1 MNGKADGSQAP
12 PERKQALSARGRKA
26 REKLKQAAQ
35 VVLEQV
41 GYHRMRVTDV
51 TGEAGVAAGLFY
63 HYFPDLRSLTLEVLE
78 DFVARSLDIEAIE
91 RGVPRGDWYERMLAH
106 NRLVAAGYAE
116 RPGLTRCLLQL
127 ADEDPGFSQLLRRN
141 FIEQLSW
148 LVKLMPR
155 LFPAAELSGHQALM
169 VVYTLA
175 GMGEA
180 VLRDYYVN
188 REPALVAEPLQVEEM
203 AELLTVMFYRGLF
216 LQNPPPEKLSYT
228 RNLQY
233 MVRSGRQHDDSPAGA
248 RPAGPLS
255 PL

>member
-1 MNGKADGSQAP
+1 MVGKVDGLRAP
-12 PERKQALSARGRKA
+12 AQRKQARSPRGRKA
-26 REKLKQAAQ
+26 REKIKQAAL
-35 VVLEQV
+35 VALEQV
-41 GYHRMRVTDV
+41 GYHKLRVADVTD
-51 TGEAGVAAGLFY
+51 EAGVAAGLFY
-63 HYFPDLRSLTLEVLE
+63 HYFPDLCSLTLEVLE
-78 DFVARSLDIEAIE
+78 DFVALSLNIEAIE
-91 RGVPRGDWYERMLAH
+91 RDVPKGDWYERMLAH

-141 FIEQLSW
+141 FIQQLSW
-148 LVKLMPR
+148 LVKLMPK
-155 LFPAAELSGHQALM
+155 LFPQAQLREHQALM

-228 RNLQY
+228 RNLQF
-233 MVRSGRQHDDSPAGA
+233 MVRSGQ
-248 RPAGPLS
+248 
-255 PL
+255 